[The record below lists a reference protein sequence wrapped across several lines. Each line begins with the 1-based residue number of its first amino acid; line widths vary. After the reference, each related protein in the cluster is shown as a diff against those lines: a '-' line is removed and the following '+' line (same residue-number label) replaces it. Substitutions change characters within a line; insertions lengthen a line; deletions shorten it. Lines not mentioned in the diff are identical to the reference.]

1 MKKFYPLLSVL
12 FLIIWGCEDKTD
24 DNTPEVVDDTPT
36 EVTLWGVVYSV
47 ENTDSL
53 DLSNNQLTGEIP
65 ETICDL
71 NDQLDSLMNVSN
83 NHLCNPYVPTC
94 ITSLE
99 STLSGFFSNQNDCNY
114 QMSSKD
120 KKDIISRLEPQS
132 SEAEKAVLGSMLISK
147 EAVPRGM
154 TFLHQDSFFDKKHQ
168 IIYKNMMELFEDNSS
183 IECNYLVISDGVFSS
198 MKLLIAND
206 DIKPKYFKSIAIRG
220 TIDKKDLKDIDYCN
234 ISLFLGSNFHSV
246 IYPVNKGNEF
256 NFIGILR
263 KNLSENE
270 IKNSSLFKDEDFIS
284 SILLDLSH
292 QIDQDILNN
301 LKNIKCFPIFT
312 SEEIYHPK
320 QKNIFLI
327 GDAFFALPPTFAQG
341 ASQAIE
347 VAFELY
353 KNFQNGSN
361 EFTNTRIKRT
371 KIINKKSKL
380 NHFAFHLSN
389 PFMVFTR
396 DLLMKYLV
404 KNKKFIN
411 SYFGKIY
418 KN

>member
-1 MKKFYPLLSVL
+1 MKKVVIIGAGISGLLIANLLRQDS
-12 FLIIWGCEDKTD
+12 
-24 DNTPEVVDDTPT
+24 NY
-36 EVTLWGVVYSV
+36 EVTLYEKNNSINLEKGYGVQLSVNSIKLLNKIGFQTINSQNKFNPNKVDFYSLK
-47 ENTDSL
+47 NK
-53 DLSNNQLTGEIP
+53 NK
-65 ETICDL
+65 ICDL
-71 NDQLDSLMNVSN
+71 DISVFNT
-83 NHLCNPYVPTC
+83 YEAKYT
-94 ITSLE
+94 
-99 STLSGFFSNQNDCNY
+99 TLQRTTLVEFL
-114 QMSSKD
+114 KD
-120 KKDIISRLEPQS
+120 KLPNNLIQYNKKVNKVSSQNEIIDL
-132 SEAEKAVLGSMLISK
+132 
-147 EAVPRGM
+147 
-154 TFLHQDSFFDKKHQ
+154 TF
-168 IIYKNMMELFEDNSS
+168 EGNSS
-183 IECNYLVISDGVFSS
+183 AECDFLIISDGVFSS
-198 MKLLIAND
+198 TKSLIANK
-206 DIKPKYFKSIAIRG
+206 DIKPKYFKSLAIRA
-220 TIDKKDLKDIDYCN
+220 TIDQKNLKHINNSN

-270 IKNSSLFKDEDFIS
+270 IKNSSLFKDENFIS

-292 QIDQDILNN
+292 QMDQNILNN
-301 LKNIKCFPIFT
+301 LKDIKCFPIFT

-347 VAFELY
+347 IAFELY

-389 PFMVFTR
+389 PFMVFIR

>member
-1 MKKFYPLLSVL
+1 MKKVVIIGAGISGLLIANLLRQDS
-12 FLIIWGCEDKTD
+12 
-24 DNTPEVVDDTPT
+24 NY
-36 EVTLWGVVYSV
+36 EVTLYEKNNSINLEKGYGIQLSVNSIKLLNKIGFQTINSQNKFNPNKVDFYSLK
-47 ENTDSL
+47 NK
-53 DLSNNQLTGEIP
+53 NK
-65 ETICDL
+65 ICDL
-71 NDQLDSLMNVSN
+71 DISVFNT
-83 NHLCNPYVPTC
+83 YEAKYT
-94 ITSLE
+94 
-99 STLSGFFSNQNDCNY
+99 TLQRTTLVEFL
-114 QMSSKD
+114 KD
-120 KKDIISRLEPQS
+120 KLPNNLIQYNKKVNKVSSQNEIIDL
-132 SEAEKAVLGSMLISK
+132 
-147 EAVPRGM
+147 
-154 TFLHQDSFFDKKHQ
+154 TF
-168 IIYKNMMELFEDNSS
+168 EGNSS
-183 IECNYLVISDGVFSS
+183 AECDFLIISDGVFSS
-198 MKLLIAND
+198 TKSLIANK
-206 DIKPKYFKSIAIRG
+206 DIKPKYFKSLAIRA
-220 TIDKKDLKDIDYCN
+220 TIDQKNLKHINNSN

-270 IKNSSLFKDEDFIS
+270 IKNSSLFKDENFIS

-292 QIDQDILNN
+292 QIDQNILNN

-347 VAFELY
+347 IAFELY

>member
-1 MKKFYPLLSVL
+1 LNKINFQTINSQNKFNPN
-12 FLIIWGCEDKTD
+12 K
-24 DNTPEVVDDTPT
+24 VDF
-36 EVTLWGVVYSV
+36 YSLK
-47 ENTDSL
+47 NK
-53 DLSNNQLTGEIP
+53 NK
-65 ETICDL
+65 ICDL
-71 NDQLDSLMNVSN
+71 DISVFNT
-83 NHLCNPYVPTC
+83 YEAKYT
-94 ITSLE
+94 
-99 STLSGFFSNQNDCNY
+99 TLQRTTLVEFL
-114 QMSSKD
+114 KD
-120 KKDIISRLEPQS
+120 KLPNNLIQYNKKVNKVSSQNEIIDL
-132 SEAEKAVLGSMLISK
+132 
-147 EAVPRGM
+147 
-154 TFLHQDSFFDKKHQ
+154 TF
-168 IIYKNMMELFEDNSS
+168 EGNSS
-183 IECNYLVISDGVFSS
+183 AECDFLIISDGVFSS
-198 MKLLIAND
+198 TKSLIANK
-206 DIKPKYFKSIAIRG
+206 DIKPKYFKSLAIRA
-220 TIDKKDLKDIDYCN
+220 TIDQKNLKHINNSN

-347 VAFELY
+347 IAFELY

>member
-1 MKKFYPLLSVL
+1 MKKVVIIGAGISGLLIANLLRQDS
-12 FLIIWGCEDKTD
+12 
-24 DNTPEVVDDTPT
+24 NY
-36 EVTLWGVVYSV
+36 EVTLYEKNNSINLEKGYGVQLSVNSIKLLNKISFQTINSQNKFNPNKVDFYSLK
-47 ENTDSL
+47 NK
-53 DLSNNQLTGEIP
+53 NK
-65 ETICDL
+65 ICDL
-71 NDQLDSLMNVSN
+71 DISVFNT
-83 NHLCNPYVPTC
+83 YEAKYT
-94 ITSLE
+94 
-99 STLSGFFSNQNDCNY
+99 TLQRTTLVEFL
-114 QMSSKD
+114 KD
-120 KKDIISRLEPQS
+120 KLPNNLIQYNKKVNKVSSQNEIIDL
-132 SEAEKAVLGSMLISK
+132 
-147 EAVPRGM
+147 
-154 TFLHQDSFFDKKHQ
+154 TF
-168 IIYKNMMELFEDNSS
+168 EGNSS
-183 IECNYLVISDGVFSS
+183 AECDFLIISDGVFSS
-198 MKLLIAND
+198 TKSLIANK
-206 DIKPKYFKSIAIRG
+206 DIKPKYFKSLAIRA
-220 TIDKKDLKDIDYCN
+220 TIDQKNLKHINNSN

-270 IKNSSLFKDEDFIS
+270 IKNSSLFKDENFIS

-347 VAFELY
+347 IAFELY

>member
-1 MKKFYPLLSVL
+1 MKKVAIIGAGISGLLIANLLRQDS
-12 FLIIWGCEDKTD
+12 
-24 DNTPEVVDDTPT
+24 NY
-36 EVTLWGVVYSV
+36 EVTLYEKNNSINLEKGYGVQLSVNSIKLLNKINFQTINSQNKFNPNKVDFYSLK
-47 ENTDSL
+47 NK
-53 DLSNNQLTGEIP
+53 NK
-65 ETICDL
+65 ICDL
-71 NDQLDSLMNVSN
+71 DISVFNTYEAKYTTLQRTTLVEFLKDKLPNNLIQYNKKVNNVS
-83 NHLCNPYVPTC
+83 
-94 ITSLE
+94 S
-99 STLSGFFSNQNDCNY
+99 QNE
-114 QMSSKD
+114 
-120 KKDIISRLEPQS
+120 IIDL
-132 SEAEKAVLGSMLISK
+132 
-147 EAVPRGM
+147 
-154 TFLHQDSFFDKKHQ
+154 TF
-168 IIYKNMMELFEDNSS
+168 EGNSS
-183 IECNYLVISDGVFSS
+183 AECDFLIISDGVFSS
-198 MKLLIAND
+198 TKSLIANK
-206 DIKPKYFKSIAIRG
+206 DIKPKYFKSLAIRA
-220 TIDKKDLKDIDYCN
+220 TIDQKNLKHINNSN

-389 PFMVFTR
+389 PFMIFTR

>member
-1 MKKFYPLLSVL
+1 MKKVAIIGAGISGLLIANLLRQDS
-12 FLIIWGCEDKTD
+12 
-24 DNTPEVVDDTPT
+24 NY
-36 EVTLWGVVYSV
+36 EVTLYEKNNSINLEKGYGVQLSVNSIKLLNKIGFQTINSQNKFNPNKVDFYSLK
-47 ENTDSL
+47 NK
-53 DLSNNQLTGEIP
+53 NK
-65 ETICDL
+65 ICDL
-71 NDQLDSLMNVSN
+71 DISVFNTYEAKYTTLQRTTLVEFLKDKLPNNLIQYNKKVNNVS
-83 NHLCNPYVPTC
+83 
-94 ITSLE
+94 S
-99 STLSGFFSNQNDCNY
+99 QNE
-114 QMSSKD
+114 
-120 KKDIISRLEPQS
+120 IIDL
-132 SEAEKAVLGSMLISK
+132 
-147 EAVPRGM
+147 
-154 TFLHQDSFFDKKHQ
+154 TF
-168 IIYKNMMELFEDNSS
+168 EGNSS
-183 IECNYLVISDGVFSS
+183 AECDFLIISDGVFSS
-198 MKLLIAND
+198 TKSLIANK
-206 DIKPKYFKSIAIRG
+206 DIKPKYFKSLAIRA
-220 TIDKKDLKDIDYCN
+220 TIDQKNLKHINNSN

-270 IKNSSLFKDEDFIS
+270 IKNSSLFKDENFIS

-292 QIDQDILNN
+292 QIDQNILNN

-347 VAFELY
+347 IAFELY

>member
-1 MKKFYPLLSVL
+1 MKKVVIIGAGISGLLIANLLRQDS
-12 FLIIWGCEDKTD
+12 
-24 DNTPEVVDDTPT
+24 NY
-36 EVTLWGVVYSV
+36 EVTLYEKNNSINLEKGYGVQLSVNSIKLLNKINFQTINSQNKFNPNKVDFYSLK
-47 ENTDSL
+47 NK
-53 DLSNNQLTGEIP
+53 NK
-65 ETICDL
+65 ICDL
-71 NDQLDSLMNVSN
+71 DISVFNT
-83 NHLCNPYVPTC
+83 YEAKYT
-94 ITSLE
+94 
-99 STLSGFFSNQNDCNY
+99 TLQRTTLVEFL
-114 QMSSKD
+114 KD
-120 KKDIISRLEPQS
+120 KLPNNLIQYNKKVNKVSSQNEIIDL
-132 SEAEKAVLGSMLISK
+132 
-147 EAVPRGM
+147 
-154 TFLHQDSFFDKKHQ
+154 TF
-168 IIYKNMMELFEDNSS
+168 EGNSS
-183 IECNYLVISDGVFSS
+183 AECDFLIISDGVFSS
-198 MKLLIAND
+198 TKSLIANK
-206 DIKPKYFKSIAIRG
+206 DIKPKYFKSLAIRA
-220 TIDKKDLKDIDYCN
+220 TIDQKNLKYINNSN

-353 KNFQNGSN
+353 KNFQNDSN
-361 EFTNTRIKRT
+361 EFTNARIKRT
-371 KIINKKSKL
+371 KMINKKSKL

-389 PFMVFTR
+389 PFMIFTR

>member
-1 MKKFYPLLSVL
+1 MKKVVIIGAGISGLLIANLLRQDS
-12 FLIIWGCEDKTD
+12 
-24 DNTPEVVDDTPT
+24 NY
-36 EVTLWGVVYSV
+36 EVTLYEKNNSINLEKGYGVQLSVNSIKLLNKIGFQTINSQNKFNPNKVDFYSLK
-47 ENTDSL
+47 NK
-53 DLSNNQLTGEIP
+53 NK
-65 ETICDL
+65 ICDL
-71 NDQLDSLMNVSN
+71 DISAFNT
-83 NHLCNPYVPTC
+83 YEAKYT
-94 ITSLE
+94 
-99 STLSGFFSNQNDCNY
+99 TLQRTTLVEFL
-114 QMSSKD
+114 KD
-120 KKDIISRLEPQS
+120 KLPNNLIQYNKKVNKVSSQNEIIDL
-132 SEAEKAVLGSMLISK
+132 
-147 EAVPRGM
+147 
-154 TFLHQDSFFDKKHQ
+154 TF
-168 IIYKNMMELFEDNSS
+168 EGNSS
-183 IECNYLVISDGVFSS
+183 AECDFLIISDGVFSS
-198 MKLLIAND
+198 TKSLIANK
-206 DIKPKYFKSIAIRG
+206 DIKPKYFKSLAIRA
-220 TIDKKDLKDIDYCN
+220 TIDQKNLKHINNSN

-347 VAFELY
+347 IAFELY

-389 PFMVFTR
+389 PFMVFIR

>member
-1 MKKFYPLLSVL
+1 MKKVVIIGAGISGLLIANLLRQDS
-12 FLIIWGCEDKTD
+12 
-24 DNTPEVVDDTPT
+24 NY
-36 EVTLWGVVYSV
+36 EVTLYEKNNSINLEKGYGVQLSVNSIKLLNKINFQTINSQNKFNPNKVDFYSLK
-47 ENTDSL
+47 NK
-53 DLSNNQLTGEIP
+53 NK
-65 ETICDL
+65 ICDL
-71 NDQLDSLMNVSN
+71 DISVFNTYEAKYTTLQRTTLVEFLKDKLPNNLIQYNKKVNNVS
-83 NHLCNPYVPTC
+83 
-94 ITSLE
+94 S
-99 STLSGFFSNQNDCNY
+99 QNE
-114 QMSSKD
+114 
-120 KKDIISRLEPQS
+120 IIDL
-132 SEAEKAVLGSMLISK
+132 
-147 EAVPRGM
+147 
-154 TFLHQDSFFDKKHQ
+154 TF
-168 IIYKNMMELFEDNSS
+168 EGNSS
-183 IECNYLVISDGVFSS
+183 AECDFLIISDGVFSS
-198 MKLLIAND
+198 TKSLIANK
-206 DIKPKYFKSIAIRG
+206 DIKPKYFKSLAIRA
-220 TIDKKDLKDIDYCN
+220 TIDQKNLKHINNSN

-320 QKNIFLI
+320 QKNIFLV

-347 VAFELY
+347 IAFELY

>member
-1 MKKFYPLLSVL
+1 MKKVVIIGAGISGLLIANLLRQDS
-12 FLIIWGCEDKTD
+12 
-24 DNTPEVVDDTPT
+24 NY
-36 EVTLWGVVYSV
+36 EVTLYEKNNSINLEKGYGVQLSVNSIKLLNKIGFQTINSQNKFNPNKVDFYSLK
-47 ENTDSL
+47 NK
-53 DLSNNQLTGEIP
+53 NK
-65 ETICDL
+65 ICDL
-71 NDQLDSLMNVSN
+71 DISVFNTYEAKYTTLQRTTLVEFLKDKLPNNLIQYNKKVNNVS
-83 NHLCNPYVPTC
+83 
-94 ITSLE
+94 S
-99 STLSGFFSNQNDCNY
+99 QNE
-114 QMSSKD
+114 
-120 KKDIISRLEPQS
+120 IIDL
-132 SEAEKAVLGSMLISK
+132 
-147 EAVPRGM
+147 
-154 TFLHQDSFFDKKHQ
+154 TF
-168 IIYKNMMELFEDNSS
+168 EGNSS
-183 IECNYLVISDGVFSS
+183 AECDFLIISDGVFSS
-198 MKLLIAND
+198 TKSLIANK
-206 DIKPKYFKSIAIRG
+206 DIKPKYFKSLAIRA
-220 TIDKKDLKDIDYCN
+220 TIDQKNLKHINNSN

-353 KNFQNGSN
+353 KNFQNDSN
-361 EFTNTRIKRT
+361 EFTNARIKRT
-371 KIINKKSKL
+371 KMINKKSKL

>member
-1 MKKFYPLLSVL
+1 MKKVAIIGAGISGLLIANLLRQDS
-12 FLIIWGCEDKTD
+12 
-24 DNTPEVVDDTPT
+24 NY
-36 EVTLWGVVYSV
+36 EVTLYEKNNSINLEKGYGVQLSVNSIKLLNKINFQTINSQNKFNPNKVDFYSLK
-47 ENTDSL
+47 NK
-53 DLSNNQLTGEIP
+53 NK
-65 ETICDL
+65 ICDL
-71 NDQLDSLMNVSN
+71 DISVFNTYEAKYTTLQRTTLVEFLKDKLPNNLIQYNKKVNNVS
-83 NHLCNPYVPTC
+83 
-94 ITSLE
+94 S
-99 STLSGFFSNQNDCNY
+99 QNE
-114 QMSSKD
+114 
-120 KKDIISRLEPQS
+120 IIDL
-132 SEAEKAVLGSMLISK
+132 
-147 EAVPRGM
+147 
-154 TFLHQDSFFDKKHQ
+154 TF
-168 IIYKNMMELFEDNSS
+168 EGNSS
-183 IECNYLVISDGVFSS
+183 AECDFLIISDGVFSS
-198 MKLLIAND
+198 TKSLIANK
-206 DIKPKYFKSIAIRG
+206 DIKPKYFKSLAIRA
-220 TIDKKDLKDIDYCN
+220 TIDQKNLKHINNSN

-353 KNFQNGSN
+353 KNFQNDSN

>member
-1 MKKFYPLLSVL
+1 MKKVVIIGAGISGLLIANLLRQDS
-12 FLIIWGCEDKTD
+12 
-24 DNTPEVVDDTPT
+24 NY
-36 EVTLWGVVYSV
+36 EVTLYEKNNSINLEKGYGVQLSVNSIKLLNKIGFQTINSQNKFNPNKVDFYSLK
-47 ENTDSL
+47 NK
-53 DLSNNQLTGEIP
+53 NK
-65 ETICDL
+65 ICDL
-71 NDQLDSLMNVSN
+71 DISVFNT
-83 NHLCNPYVPTC
+83 YEAKYT
-94 ITSLE
+94 
-99 STLSGFFSNQNDCNY
+99 TLQRTTLVEFL
-114 QMSSKD
+114 KD
-120 KKDIISRLEPQS
+120 KLPNNLIQYNKKVNKVSSQNEIIDL
-132 SEAEKAVLGSMLISK
+132 
-147 EAVPRGM
+147 
-154 TFLHQDSFFDKKHQ
+154 TF
-168 IIYKNMMELFEDNSS
+168 EGNSS
-183 IECNYLVISDGVFSS
+183 AECDFLIISDGVFSS
-198 MKLLIAND
+198 TKSLIANK
-206 DIKPKYFKSIAIRG
+206 DIKPKYFKSLAIRA
-220 TIDKKDLKDIDYCN
+220 TIDQKNLKHINNSN

-270 IKNSSLFKDEDFIS
+270 IKNSSLFKDENFIS

-292 QIDQDILNN
+292 QIDQNILNN

-353 KNFQNGSN
+353 KNFQNDNN

-371 KIINKKSKL
+371 KMINKKSKL

>member
-1 MKKFYPLLSVL
+1 MKKVAIIGAGISGLLIANLLRQDS
-12 FLIIWGCEDKTD
+12 
-24 DNTPEVVDDTPT
+24 NY
-36 EVTLWGVVYSV
+36 EVTLYEKNNSINLEKGYGVQLSVNSIKLLNKIGFQTINSQNKFNPNKVDFYSLK
-47 ENTDSL
+47 NK
-53 DLSNNQLTGEIP
+53 NK
-65 ETICDL
+65 ICDL
-71 NDQLDSLMNVSN
+71 DISVFNT
-83 NHLCNPYVPTC
+83 YETKY
-94 ITSLE
+94 T
-99 STLSGFFSNQNDCNY
+99 TLQRTTLVEFL
-114 QMSSKD
+114 KD
-120 KKDIISRLEPQS
+120 KLPNNLIQYNKKVNKVSSQNEIIDL
-132 SEAEKAVLGSMLISK
+132 
-147 EAVPRGM
+147 
-154 TFLHQDSFFDKKHQ
+154 TF
-168 IIYKNMMELFEDNSS
+168 EGNSS
-183 IECNYLVISDGVFSS
+183 AECDFLIISDGVFSS
-198 MKLLIAND
+198 TKSLIANK
-206 DIKPKYFKSIAIRG
+206 DIKPKYFKSLAIRA
-220 TIDKKDLKDIDYCN
+220 TIDQKNLKHINNSN

-353 KNFQNGSN
+353 KNFKNGSN

>member
-1 MKKFYPLLSVL
+1 MKKVVIIGAGISGLLIANLLRQDS
-12 FLIIWGCEDKTD
+12 
-24 DNTPEVVDDTPT
+24 NY
-36 EVTLWGVVYSV
+36 EVTLYEKNNSINLEKGYGVQLSVNSIKLLNKINFQTINSQNKFNPNKVDFYSLK
-47 ENTDSL
+47 NK
-53 DLSNNQLTGEIP
+53 NK
-65 ETICDL
+65 ICDL
-71 NDQLDSLMNVSN
+71 DISVFNT
-83 NHLCNPYVPTC
+83 YEAKYT
-94 ITSLE
+94 
-99 STLSGFFSNQNDCNY
+99 TLQRTTLVEFL
-114 QMSSKD
+114 KD
-120 KKDIISRLEPQS
+120 KLPNNLIQYNKKVNKVSSQNEIIDL
-132 SEAEKAVLGSMLISK
+132 
-147 EAVPRGM
+147 
-154 TFLHQDSFFDKKHQ
+154 TF
-168 IIYKNMMELFEDNSS
+168 EGNSS
-183 IECNYLVISDGVFSS
+183 AECDFLIISDGVFSS
-198 MKLLIAND
+198 TKSLIANK
-206 DIKPKYFKSIAIRG
+206 DIKPKYFKSLAIRA
-220 TIDKKDLKDIDYCN
+220 TIDKKNLKDINNSN

-347 VAFELY
+347 IAFELY

>member
-1 MKKFYPLLSVL
+1 MKKVAIIGAGISGLLIANLLRQDS
-12 FLIIWGCEDKTD
+12 
-24 DNTPEVVDDTPT
+24 NY
-36 EVTLWGVVYSV
+36 EVTLYEKNNSINLEKGYGVQLSVNSIKLLNKIGFQTINSQNKFNPNKVDFYSLK
-47 ENTDSL
+47 NK
-53 DLSNNQLTGEIP
+53 NK
-65 ETICDL
+65 ICDL
-71 NDQLDSLMNVSN
+71 DISVFNT
-83 NHLCNPYVPTC
+83 YEAKYT
-94 ITSLE
+94 
-99 STLSGFFSNQNDCNY
+99 TLQRTTLVEFL
-114 QMSSKD
+114 KD
-120 KKDIISRLEPQS
+120 KLPNNLIQYNKKVNKVSSQNEIIDL
-132 SEAEKAVLGSMLISK
+132 
-147 EAVPRGM
+147 
-154 TFLHQDSFFDKKHQ
+154 TFDG
-168 IIYKNMMELFEDNSS
+168 NSS
-183 IECNYLVISDGVFSS
+183 AECDFLIISDGVFSS
-198 MKLLIAND
+198 TKSLIANK
-206 DIKPKYFKSIAIRG
+206 DIKPKYFKSLAIRA
-220 TIDKKDLKDIDYCN
+220 TIDQKNLKHINNSN

-347 VAFELY
+347 IAFELY

-389 PFMVFTR
+389 PFIVFTR

>member
-1 MKKFYPLLSVL
+1 MKKIVIIGAGISGLLIANLLRQDS
-12 FLIIWGCEDKTD
+12 
-24 DNTPEVVDDTPT
+24 NY
-36 EVTLWGVVYSV
+36 EVTLYEKNNSINLEKGYGVQLSVNSIKLLNKINFQTINSQNKFNPNKVDFYSLK
-47 ENTDSL
+47 NK
-53 DLSNNQLTGEIP
+53 NK
-65 ETICDL
+65 ICDL
-71 NDQLDSLMNVSN
+71 DISVFNT
-83 NHLCNPYVPTC
+83 YEAKYT
-94 ITSLE
+94 
-99 STLSGFFSNQNDCNY
+99 TLQRTTLVEFL
-114 QMSSKD
+114 KD
-120 KKDIISRLEPQS
+120 KLPNNLIQYNKKVNKVSSQNEIIDL
-132 SEAEKAVLGSMLISK
+132 
-147 EAVPRGM
+147 
-154 TFLHQDSFFDKKHQ
+154 TF
-168 IIYKNMMELFEDNSS
+168 EGNSS
-183 IECNYLVISDGVFSS
+183 TECDFLIISDGVFSS
-198 MKLLIAND
+198 TKSLIANK
-206 DIKPKYFKSIAIRG
+206 DIKPKYFKSLAIRA
-220 TIDKKDLKDIDYCN
+220 TIDKKNLKDINNSN

-270 IKNSSLFKDEDFIS
+270 IKNSSLFKDENFIS

-347 VAFELY
+347 IAFELY

>member
-1 MKKFYPLLSVL
+1 MKKVVIIGAGISGLLIANLLRQDS
-12 FLIIWGCEDKTD
+12 
-24 DNTPEVVDDTPT
+24 NY
-36 EVTLWGVVYSV
+36 EVTLYEKNNSINLEKGYGVQLSVNSIKLLNKIGFQTINSQNKFNPNKVDFYSLK
-47 ENTDSL
+47 NK
-53 DLSNNQLTGEIP
+53 NK
-65 ETICDL
+65 ICDL
-71 NDQLDSLMNVSN
+71 DISVFNT
-83 NHLCNPYVPTC
+83 YEAKYT
-94 ITSLE
+94 
-99 STLSGFFSNQNDCNY
+99 TLQRTTLVEFL
-114 QMSSKD
+114 KD
-120 KKDIISRLEPQS
+120 KLPNNLIQYNKKVNKVSSQNEIIDL
-132 SEAEKAVLGSMLISK
+132 
-147 EAVPRGM
+147 
-154 TFLHQDSFFDKKHQ
+154 TF
-168 IIYKNMMELFEDNSS
+168 EGNSS
-183 IECNYLVISDGVFSS
+183 TECDFLIISDGVFSS
-198 MKLLIAND
+198 TKSLIANK
-206 DIKPKYFKSIAIRG
+206 DIKPKYFKSLAIRA
-220 TIDKKDLKDIDYCN
+220 TIDKKNLKDINNSN

-327 GDAFFALPPTFAQG
+327 GDAFFAFPPTFAQG
-341 ASQAIE
+341 SSQAIE

-361 EFTNTRIKRT
+361 EFTNARIKKT
-371 KIINKKSKL
+371 KMINKKSKL

-389 PFMVFTR
+389 PFMIFTR

>member
-1 MKKFYPLLSVL
+1 MKKVVIIGAGISGLLIANLLRQDS
-12 FLIIWGCEDKTD
+12 
-24 DNTPEVVDDTPT
+24 NY
-36 EVTLWGVVYSV
+36 EVTLYEKNNSINLEKGYGVQLSVNSIKLLNKINFQTINSQNKFNPNKVDFYSLK
-47 ENTDSL
+47 NK
-53 DLSNNQLTGEIP
+53 NK
-65 ETICDL
+65 ICDL
-71 NDQLDSLMNVSN
+71 DISVFNT
-83 NHLCNPYVPTC
+83 YEAKYT
-94 ITSLE
+94 
-99 STLSGFFSNQNDCNY
+99 TLQRTTLVEFL
-114 QMSSKD
+114 KD
-120 KKDIISRLEPQS
+120 KLPNNLIQYNKKVNKVSSQNEIIDL
-132 SEAEKAVLGSMLISK
+132 
-147 EAVPRGM
+147 
-154 TFLHQDSFFDKKHQ
+154 TF
-168 IIYKNMMELFEDNSS
+168 EGNSS
-183 IECNYLVISDGVFSS
+183 AECDFLIISDGVFSS
-198 MKLLIAND
+198 TKSLIANK
-206 DIKPKYFKSIAIRG
+206 DIQPKYFKSLAIRA
-220 TIDKKDLKDIDYCN
+220 TIDQKNLKHINNSN

-270 IKNSSLFKDEDFIS
+270 IKNSSLFKDENFIS

-292 QIDQDILNN
+292 QIDQNILNN

-371 KIINKKSKL
+371 KMINKKSKL

>member
-1 MKKFYPLLSVL
+1 MKKVVIIGAGISGLLIANLLRQDS
-12 FLIIWGCEDKTD
+12 
-24 DNTPEVVDDTPT
+24 NY
-36 EVTLWGVVYSV
+36 EVTLYEKNNSINLEKGYGVQLSVNSIKLLNKIGFQTINSQNKFNPNKVDFYSLK
-47 ENTDSL
+47 NK
-53 DLSNNQLTGEIP
+53 NK
-65 ETICDL
+65 ICDL
-71 NDQLDSLMNVSN
+71 DISVFNT
-83 NHLCNPYVPTC
+83 YEAKYT
-94 ITSLE
+94 
-99 STLSGFFSNQNDCNY
+99 TLQRTTLVEFL
-114 QMSSKD
+114 KD
-120 KKDIISRLEPQS
+120 KLPNNLIQYNKKVNKVSSQNEIIDL
-132 SEAEKAVLGSMLISK
+132 
-147 EAVPRGM
+147 
-154 TFLHQDSFFDKKHQ
+154 TF
-168 IIYKNMMELFEDNSS
+168 EGNSS
-183 IECNYLVISDGVFSS
+183 AECDFLIISDGVFSS
-198 MKLLIAND
+198 TKSLIANK
-206 DIKPKYFKSIAIRG
+206 DIKPKYFKSLAIRA
-220 TIDKKDLKDIDYCN
+220 TIDKKNLKDINNSN

-347 VAFELY
+347 IAFELY

-371 KIINKKSKL
+371 KMINKKSKL

>member
-1 MKKFYPLLSVL
+1 MKKVVIIGAGISGLLIANLLRQDS
-12 FLIIWGCEDKTD
+12 
-24 DNTPEVVDDTPT
+24 NY
-36 EVTLWGVVYSV
+36 EVTLYEKNNSINLEKGYGVQLSVNSIKLLNKINFQTINSQNKFNPNKVDFYSLK
-47 ENTDSL
+47 NK
-53 DLSNNQLTGEIP
+53 NK
-65 ETICDL
+65 ICDL
-71 NDQLDSLMNVSN
+71 DISVFNT
-83 NHLCNPYVPTC
+83 YEAKYT
-94 ITSLE
+94 
-99 STLSGFFSNQNDCNY
+99 TLQRTTLVEFL
-114 QMSSKD
+114 KD
-120 KKDIISRLEPQS
+120 KLPNNLIQYNKKVNKVSSQNEIIDL
-132 SEAEKAVLGSMLISK
+132 
-147 EAVPRGM
+147 
-154 TFLHQDSFFDKKHQ
+154 TF
-168 IIYKNMMELFEDNSS
+168 EGNSS
-183 IECNYLVISDGVFSS
+183 AECDFLIISDGVFSS
-198 MKLLIAND
+198 TKSLIANK
-206 DIKPKYFKSIAIRG
+206 DIKPKYFKSLAIRA
-220 TIDKKDLKDIDYCN
+220 TIDQKNLKHINNSN

>member
-1 MKKFYPLLSVL
+1 MKKVVIIGAGISGLLIANLLRQDS
-12 FLIIWGCEDKTD
+12 
-24 DNTPEVVDDTPT
+24 NY
-36 EVTLWGVVYSV
+36 EVTLYEKNNSINLEKGYGVQLSVNSIKLLNKIGFQTINSQNKFNPNKVDFYSLK
-47 ENTDSL
+47 NK
-53 DLSNNQLTGEIP
+53 NK
-65 ETICDL
+65 ICDL
-71 NDQLDSLMNVSN
+71 DISVFNT
-83 NHLCNPYVPTC
+83 YEAKYT
-94 ITSLE
+94 
-99 STLSGFFSNQNDCNY
+99 TLQRTTLVEFL
-114 QMSSKD
+114 KD
-120 KKDIISRLEPQS
+120 KLPNNLIQYNKKVNKVSSQNEIIDL
-132 SEAEKAVLGSMLISK
+132 
-147 EAVPRGM
+147 
-154 TFLHQDSFFDKKHQ
+154 TF
-168 IIYKNMMELFEDNSS
+168 EGNSS
-183 IECNYLVISDGVFSS
+183 TKCDFLIISDGVFSS
-198 MKLLIAND
+198 TKSLIANK
-206 DIKPKYFKSIAIRG
+206 DIKPKYFKSLAIRA
-220 TIDKKDLKDIDYCN
+220 TIDQKNLKHINNSN

-347 VAFELY
+347 IAFELY

>member
-1 MKKFYPLLSVL
+1 MKKVVIIGAGISGLLIANLLRQDS
-12 FLIIWGCEDKTD
+12 
-24 DNTPEVVDDTPT
+24 NY
-36 EVTLWGVVYSV
+36 EVTLYEKNNSINLEKGYGVQLSVNSIKLLNKIGFQTINSQNKFNPNKVDFYSLK
-47 ENTDSL
+47 NK
-53 DLSNNQLTGEIP
+53 NK
-65 ETICDL
+65 ICDL
-71 NDQLDSLMNVSN
+71 DISVFNT
-83 NHLCNPYVPTC
+83 YEAKYT
-94 ITSLE
+94 
-99 STLSGFFSNQNDCNY
+99 TLQRTTLVEFL
-114 QMSSKD
+114 KD
-120 KKDIISRLEPQS
+120 KLPNNLIQYNKKVNKVSSQNEIIDL
-132 SEAEKAVLGSMLISK
+132 
-147 EAVPRGM
+147 
-154 TFLHQDSFFDKKHQ
+154 TFDG
-168 IIYKNMMELFEDNSS
+168 NSS
-183 IECNYLVISDGVFSS
+183 AECDFLIISDGVFSS
-198 MKLLIAND
+198 TKSLIANK
-206 DIKPKYFKSIAIRG
+206 DIKPKYFKSLAIRA
-220 TIDKKDLKDIDYCN
+220 TIDQKNLKHINNSN

-270 IKNSSLFKDEDFIS
+270 IKNSSLFKDENFIS

-292 QIDQDILNN
+292 QIDQNILNN

-347 VAFELY
+347 IAFELY

-371 KIINKKSKL
+371 KMINKKSKL

>member
-1 MKKFYPLLSVL
+1 MKKIVIIGAGISGLLIANLLRQDSNYEVALYEKNNSINLEKGYGVQLSVNSIKL
-12 FLIIWGCEDKTD
+12 LNKIGFQTINSQNKF
-24 DNTPEVVDDTPT
+24 NPNKVDF
-36 EVTLWGVVYSV
+36 YSLK
-47 ENTDSL
+47 NK
-53 DLSNNQLTGEIP
+53 NK
-65 ETICDL
+65 ICDL
-71 NDQLDSLMNVSN
+71 D
-83 NHLCNPYVPTC
+83 
-94 ITSLE
+94 I
-99 STLSGFFSNQNDCNY
+99 STFNTYEAKYTTLQRTTLVEFL
-114 QMSSKD
+114 KD
-120 KKDIISRLEPQS
+120 KLPNNLIQYNKKVNKVSYQNEIIDL
-132 SEAEKAVLGSMLISK
+132 
-147 EAVPRGM
+147 
-154 TFLHQDSFFDKKHQ
+154 TF
-168 IIYKNMMELFEDNSS
+168 EGNSS
-183 IECNYLVISDGVFSS
+183 TECDFLIISDGVFSS
-198 MKLLIAND
+198 TKSLIANK
-206 DIKPKYFKSIAIRG
+206 DIKPKYFKSLAIRA
-220 TIDKKDLKDIDYCN
+220 TIDQKNLKHINNRN

-347 VAFELY
+347 IAFELY

>member
-1 MKKFYPLLSVL
+1 MKKVAIIGAGISGLLIANLLRQDS
-12 FLIIWGCEDKTD
+12 
-24 DNTPEVVDDTPT
+24 NY
-36 EVTLWGVVYSV
+36 EVTLYEKNNSINLEKGYGIQLSVNSIKLLNKIGFQTINSQNKFNPNKVDFYSLK
-47 ENTDSL
+47 NK
-53 DLSNNQLTGEIP
+53 NK
-65 ETICDL
+65 ICDL
-71 NDQLDSLMNVSN
+71 DISVFNT
-83 NHLCNPYVPTC
+83 YEAKYT
-94 ITSLE
+94 
-99 STLSGFFSNQNDCNY
+99 TLQRTTLVEFL
-114 QMSSKD
+114 KD
-120 KKDIISRLEPQS
+120 KLPNNLIQYNKKVNKVSSQNEIIDL
-132 SEAEKAVLGSMLISK
+132 
-147 EAVPRGM
+147 
-154 TFLHQDSFFDKKHQ
+154 TF
-168 IIYKNMMELFEDNSS
+168 EGNSS
-183 IECNYLVISDGVFSS
+183 AECDFLIISDGVFSS
-198 MKLLIAND
+198 TKSLIANK
-206 DIKPKYFKSIAIRG
+206 DIKPKYFKSLAIRT
-220 TIDKKDLKDIDYCN
+220 TIDQKNLKYINNSN

-292 QIDQDILNN
+292 QIDQNILNN

-347 VAFELY
+347 IAFELY

>member
-1 MKKFYPLLSVL
+1 MKKVAIIGAGISGLLIANLLRQDS
-12 FLIIWGCEDKTD
+12 
-24 DNTPEVVDDTPT
+24 NY
-36 EVTLWGVVYSV
+36 EVTLYEKNNSINLEKGYGVQLSVNSIKLLNKINFQTINSQNKFNPNKVDFYSLK
-47 ENTDSL
+47 NK
-53 DLSNNQLTGEIP
+53 NK
-65 ETICDL
+65 ICDL
-71 NDQLDSLMNVSN
+71 DISVFNTYEAKYTTLQRTTLVEFLKDKLPNNLIQYNKKVNNVS
-83 NHLCNPYVPTC
+83 
-94 ITSLE
+94 S
-99 STLSGFFSNQNDCNY
+99 QNE
-114 QMSSKD
+114 
-120 KKDIISRLEPQS
+120 IIDL
-132 SEAEKAVLGSMLISK
+132 
-147 EAVPRGM
+147 
-154 TFLHQDSFFDKKHQ
+154 TF
-168 IIYKNMMELFEDNSS
+168 EGNSS
-183 IECNYLVISDGVFSS
+183 AECDFLIISDGVFSS
-198 MKLLIAND
+198 TKSLIATK
-206 DIKPKYFKSIAIRG
+206 DIKPKYFKSLAIRA
-220 TIDKKDLKDIDYCN
+220 TIDQKNLKHINNSN

-246 IYPVNKGNEF
+246 IYPINKGNEF

-292 QIDQDILNN
+292 QMDQNILNN

-389 PFMVFTR
+389 PFMIFTR

>member
-1 MKKFYPLLSVL
+1 MKKVVIIGAGISGLLIANLLRQDS
-12 FLIIWGCEDKTD
+12 
-24 DNTPEVVDDTPT
+24 NY
-36 EVTLWGVVYSV
+36 EVTLYEKNNSINLEKGYGVQLSVNSIKLLNKINFQTINSQNKFNPNKVDFYSLK
-47 ENTDSL
+47 NK
-53 DLSNNQLTGEIP
+53 NK
-65 ETICDL
+65 ICDL
-71 NDQLDSLMNVSN
+71 DISVFNT
-83 NHLCNPYVPTC
+83 YEAKYT
-94 ITSLE
+94 
-99 STLSGFFSNQNDCNY
+99 TLQRTTLVEFL
-114 QMSSKD
+114 KD
-120 KKDIISRLEPQS
+120 KLPNNLIQYNKKVNKVSSQNEIIDL
-132 SEAEKAVLGSMLISK
+132 
-147 EAVPRGM
+147 
-154 TFLHQDSFFDKKHQ
+154 TF
-168 IIYKNMMELFEDNSS
+168 EGNSS
-183 IECNYLVISDGVFSS
+183 AECDFLIISDGVFSS
-198 MKLLIAND
+198 TKSLIANK
-206 DIKPKYFKSIAIRG
+206 DIQPKYFKSLAIRA
-220 TIDKKDLKDIDYCN
+220 TIDQKNLKDINNSN

-347 VAFELY
+347 IAFELY

-411 SYFGKIY
+411 NYFGKIY

>member
-1 MKKFYPLLSVL
+1 MKKVAIIGAGISGLLIANLLRQDS
-12 FLIIWGCEDKTD
+12 
-24 DNTPEVVDDTPT
+24 NY
-36 EVTLWGVVYSV
+36 EVTLYEKNNSINLEKGYGVQLSVNSIKLLNKINFQTINSQNKFNPNKVDFYSLK
-47 ENTDSL
+47 NK
-53 DLSNNQLTGEIP
+53 NK
-65 ETICDL
+65 ICDL
-71 NDQLDSLMNVSN
+71 DISVFNT
-83 NHLCNPYVPTC
+83 YEAKYT
-94 ITSLE
+94 
-99 STLSGFFSNQNDCNY
+99 TLQRTTLVEFL
-114 QMSSKD
+114 KD
-120 KKDIISRLEPQS
+120 KLPNNLIQYNKKVNKVSSQNEIIDL
-132 SEAEKAVLGSMLISK
+132 
-147 EAVPRGM
+147 
-154 TFLHQDSFFDKKHQ
+154 TF
-168 IIYKNMMELFEDNSS
+168 EGNSS
-183 IECNYLVISDGVFSS
+183 AECDFLIISDGVFSS
-198 MKLLIAND
+198 TKSLIANK
-206 DIKPKYFKSIAIRG
+206 DIKPKYFKSLAIRA
-220 TIDKKDLKDIDYCN
+220 TIDQKNLKHINNSN

-347 VAFELY
+347 IAFELY

-396 DLLMKYLV
+396 DLLMKYLL